1 MGINNILTSCERR
14 GFGSVAFPVLGSG
27 LALRIPD
34 TVVAKVLLE
43 EVNRFEQ
50 DRASSS
56 PLLVRIVIHP
66 DDDEAYEVINA
77 WCH

>member
-1 MGINNILTSCERR
+1 
-14 GFGSVAFPVLGSG
+14 VLGSG